1 MKTFLLAGLLY
12 LSGIAIVLLTKP
24 SVMFKKD
31 GTWKEF
37 GIGRNEETHT
47 WCPFWLFCIFLALVS
62 YIISIFIIRIFSKF
76 IQWSEPVEAE
86 GVLDYEMKPAE
97 ESRSV
102 PSQKRIRRGSTLPQG
117 YYVLAKP
124 VKPGESPSYVYLG
137 PEAEGSL

>member
-47 WCPFWLFCIFLALVS
+47 WCPFWLFCIFWALVS

-76 IQWSEPVEAE
+76 IQWSEPIETE
-86 GVLDYEMKPAE
+86 GVLNYEMTPAVE
-97 ESRSV
+97 
-102 PSQKRIRRGSTLPQG
+102 PKRLRRGSTLPQG

-137 PEAEGSL
+137 PEA

>member
-24 SVMFKKD
+24 SLMFKKD
-31 GTWKEF
+31 DTWKEF

-47 WCPFWLFCIFLALVS
+47 WCPFWLFCIFWALIT
-62 YIISIFIIRIFSKF
+62 YIIALLILSMFKGSSQPINVGLEL
-76 IQWSEPVEAE
+76 EP
-86 GVLDYEMKPAE
+86 GPVLDYTVKSAE
-97 ESRSV
+97 PR
-102 PSQKRIRRGSTLPQG
+102 RIRRGSTLPEG

-137 PEAEGSL
+137 PEA